1 MEDKA
6 TSEQGYTSNSNAL
19 KALQLTKISLLI
31 FLLGIC
37 LVGRRESTWP
47 IVSWILYSG
56 YSARYRPPNPSV
68 SAVELRAYTVTGELH
83 IVKPEQLLSIPYD
96 SLSHSI
102 VEQAFDD
109 TDADLRDASRR
120 YLMRAVSSLVR
131 ANSDIESIQAWKL
144 TYAVEPLAVPP
155 IQRQASTAEVMLG
168 SFSEEDLIENN

>member
-6 TSEQGYTSNSNAL
+6 ISAGYASNPNAL

-37 LVGRRESTWP
+37 LVGRQESTWP

-56 YSARYRPPNPSV
+56 YSERYRSPKPFV
-68 SAVELRAYTVTGELH
+68 SAVELRAYNATGKLH

-109 TDADLRDASRR
+109 ADADLRDASRR
-120 YLMRAVSSLVR
+120 YLMRAVSNLIR
-131 ANSDIESIQAWKL
+131 ANSEIKTIQAWKL

-155 IQRQASTAEVMLG
+155 IQRQVPTAEVMLG
-168 SFSEEDLIENN
+168 SFSEENLIESN